1 MFTLHPTLADD
12 TVEVTRLPLSRLLLM
27 NDRTFPWLIVV
38 PERPGLRELFELE
51 PAARALL
58 MEEVALASTVLR
70 DLYQPHKINVAA
82 LGNQVDQLH
91 VHVIARFHH
100 DPAWPRPVWGVVPRE
115 RYGEHEQQTLL
126 GALQDAVARNRDSF
140 ECLRDHQPW

>member
-1 MFTLHPTLADD
+1 MFSLHPVLADD
-12 TVEVTRLPLSRLLLM
+12 TVDVTRLPLSRLLLM
-27 NDRTFPWLIVV
+27 NDRTYPWLIVV
-38 PERPGLRELFELE
+38 PERAGIRELLELE
-51 PAARALL
+51 AAERALL
-58 MEEVALASTVLR
+58 MEEVALTASVLR

-100 DPAWPRPVWGVVPRE
+100 DAAWPRPIWGVTPIE
-115 RYGEHEQQTLL
+115 RYSPHEQDTLV

-140 ECLRDHQPW
+140 VSLRDHQPW